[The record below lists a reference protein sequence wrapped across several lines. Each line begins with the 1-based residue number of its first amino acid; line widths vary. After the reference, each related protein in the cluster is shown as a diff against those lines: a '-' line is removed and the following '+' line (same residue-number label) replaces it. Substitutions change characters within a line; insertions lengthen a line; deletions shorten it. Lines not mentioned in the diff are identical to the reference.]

1 MKQTID
7 EGKLKLLKVTCG
19 SDLYDEVTEIGAR
32 IQILWTKD
40 DVQKTGWKPRWSMFV
55 IYFVLFLFVIQPL
68 KLDIIHDTG
77 GQTYIYPSH
86 VFRCFKCINYLYIA
100 RLTETPIRMW
110 YCSFQ

>member
-1 MKQTID
+1 MKQSID

-68 KLDIIHDTG
+68 KLDIIHDTKPEC
-77 GQTYIYPSH
+77 TSSDVLDVLIIFTSH
-86 VFRCFKCINYLYIA
+86 HSLRH
-100 RLTETPIRMW
+100 
-110 YCSFQ
+110 Q